1 MSLNFGPTNPR
12 IQGCESL
19 DTIRLSQKDNKFMF
33 IILYKHYMPK
43 NLELKNPS
51 VEIKSWD
58 LINYWAFCCQIHLG
72 TVVFVLIMDECF
84 IKLEIEQ

>member
-1 MSLNFGPTNPR
+1 MWESRHNQIIPKRQQIHVYNFVYTLHAKKFR
-12 IQGCESL
+12 I
-19 DTIRLSQKDNKFMF
+19 KKPN
-33 IILYKHYMPK
+33 
-43 NLELKNPS
+43 

-72 TVVFVLIMDECF
+72 TAVFVLIMDECF